1 MGNNINQN
9 LSPKGIKM
17 EIKELLRAGR
27 NIKSKNQ
34 DKIIANPTEKKF
46 GELGSLKL
54 KSLPKEIQDRVK
66 EMTRNER
73 RAFYKNNKIPKF
85 SDLTKGSK

>member
-1 MGNNINQN
+1 MGNNINKD

-17 EIKELLRAGR
+17 EKKIKG
-27 NIKSKNQ
+27 I
-34 DKIIANPTEKKF
+34 DKIAAAPHEKKF
-46 GELGSLKL
+46 GELGNLKL

-85 SDLTKGSK
+85 SDLTKGKK